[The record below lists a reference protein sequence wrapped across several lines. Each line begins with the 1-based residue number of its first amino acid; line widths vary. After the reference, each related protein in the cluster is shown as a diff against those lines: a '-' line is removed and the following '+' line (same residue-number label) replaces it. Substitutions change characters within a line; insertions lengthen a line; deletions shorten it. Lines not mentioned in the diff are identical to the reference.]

1 MATRTTYLISIVAA
15 FMSLQLFAQQPLY
28 IVNGVERESID
39 SISQSQIER
48 IEMLDVTDSLILKY
62 GPKASNGVSLI
73 TLKYDTPASFGGE
86 GTLSDY
92 IIKSV
97 GWDETDPVARL
108 SFRFKILASGEMVIG
123 DILESTESRL
133 KRKVMRAIAQAPL
146 WRPATNHGEAVDMEG
161 VFRLQLPIG
170 RDMPREKYIILL

>member
-1 MATRTTYLISIVAA
+1 MSKRSIYLTLIVAA
-15 FMSLQLFAQQPLY
+15 FMSLQLFARQPLY
-28 IVNGVERESID
+28 IVNGVERDNID
-39 SISQSQIER
+39 SISQNQIER
-48 IEMLDVTDSLILKY
+48 IEMLDVTDSLILQY
-62 GPKASNGVSLI
+62 GQRASNGVSVI

-108 SFRFKILASGEMVIG
+108 SFRFKILTSGEMVVG

-133 KRKVMRAIAQAPL
+133 KRKVMRAIEQAPL
-146 WRPATNHGEAVDMEG
+146 WKPATNLGEAVEMEG
-161 VFRLQLPIG
+161 IFRVQLPIG